1 MLDPLPIGRLFGV
14 GPKTLLKVEAAGIHT
29 FQDLRQA
36 DDNLVWKLFGKD
48 GLRMRARAAGID
60 DRPVVP
66 DRDEKSI
73 SAEETFDQDI
83 SSPRD
88 LQAHITDLADR
99 TCARLRSAELLAGCV
114 TVKIRRADFA
124 TFTRQQALTP
134 ATQNTATVMKAAQR
148 LFESWRSEYP
158 NEAIRLLGVGAS
170 QLNAAAQGDLFAAE
184 IVKNSRQDA
193 AVDQIRE
200 RFGTKGI
207 MRGGALA
214 NDTKARPRRA

>member
-1 MLDPLPIGRLFGV
+1 
-14 GPKTLLKVEAAGIHT
+14 
-29 FQDLRQA
+29 
-36 DDNLVWKLFGKD
+36 
-48 GLRMRARAAGID
+48 
-60 DRPVVP
+60 
-66 DRDEKSI
+66 
-73 SAEETFDQDI
+73 
-83 SSPRD
+83 
-88 LQAHITDLADR
+88 
-99 TCARLRSAELLAGCV
+99 
-114 TVKIRRADFA
+114 
-124 TFTRQQALTP
+124 
-134 ATQNTATVMKAAQR
+134 MKAAQR